1 MGRVSPDNKRE
12 KESQTRGGGGCA
24 VSRVTCRDQSARTNG
39 GRRQRVLLRLITN
52 PFRTRPLSLS
62 FSLARSLSRS
72 LFRDHDTSA
81 LSLFHLSPSSPFPPA
96 IIPRFIK
103 ACTDVNERG
112 NCSLASFHCVAFRV
126 FPPCLNGF

>member
-1 MGRVSPDNKRE
+1 MKRNH
-12 KESQTRGGGGCA
+12 KRRRGGMRRLA
-24 VSRVTCRDQSARTNG
+24 SHVSRSKRADKRWTT
-39 GRRQRVLLRLITN
+39 T
-52 PFRTRPLSLS
+52 TRPTPLNYESFSNEATLSL
-62 FSLARSLSRS
+62 FLGRSLALSLFLARS

-81 LSLFHLSPSSPFPPA
+81 LSLLHLSPSSPFPPA